1 MATVPATR
9 PLRGQDRMIVAGL
22 LAALGRAPA
31 YPAGSSLPGIP
42 VLLERHGLRVVAD
55 DRRRFGYRLRGPGDA
70 DPFLDS
76 LYLPGLSTRHYRLAR
91 PYLRLLGGCHL
102 EMPVPLRRI
111 IAEYPDRGPDR
122 S

>member
-1 MATVPATR
+1 VATVPATR

-76 LYLPGLSTRHYRLAR
+76 LYLPGLSTRHYRLASAASSPSTKIVGR
-91 PYLRLLGGCHL
+91 IAADL
-102 EMPVPLRRI
+102 EPRTHEVR
-111 IAEYPDRGPDR
+111 
-122 S
+122 